1 MFSDW
6 ILAFKSL
13 LYNRKKINVI
23 ITYLESIENPK
34 TRNMD
39 NIQNVKEAEHGT
51 NEAPGFR
58 GWTRVL
64 AVISKPQTCNFVGH
78 FVPLA

>member
-1 MFSDW
+1 MIEF
-6 ILAFKSL
+6 L
-13 LYNRKKINVI
+13 LLNRYYNREKINVI

-58 GWTRVL
+58 G
-64 AVISKPQTCNFVGH
+64 
-78 FVPLA
+78 